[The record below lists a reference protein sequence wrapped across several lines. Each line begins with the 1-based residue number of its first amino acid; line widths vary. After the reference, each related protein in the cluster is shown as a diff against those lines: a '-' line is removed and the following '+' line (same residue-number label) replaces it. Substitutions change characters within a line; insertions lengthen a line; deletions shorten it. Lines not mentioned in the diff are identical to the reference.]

1 LSLTAGQRLRVLT
14 GVLLMLGV
22 FALAAQQA
30 RAQESD
36 AEGPVFVDARVGT
49 SGTAIIITFSED
61 VAANPIARLASEL
74 SGIPVTQLFRIAL
87 RVTVDGHEHG
97 RFEASPSGQR
107 LIVSLT
113 DGRIAAGQRVTVAY
127 NRLFGRDL
135 AALLIDA
142 DRNPVPSFSAASV
155 ENLSTVR
162 PGPPPPAGPTLSAG
176 SLRIVERGSGWYF
189 VRLSSQ
195 PEREVT
201 INLSTWPV
209 GAIAVEPTSMTFTRA
224 NWDEPQFALVTT
236 TEDADSTDSWAMIFH
251 DRVDAPSLPAA
262 VMRVIVADADD
273 PVRILGVGTL
283 GYTENA
289 ATPVASY
296 DVDTPS
302 TIRWSLV
309 GEDADLFSISETGA
323 ITFLV
328 PPDHEDPVDSDRDN
342 VYQLG
347 VYASSGD
354 STGLLPVTVTVA
366 NENEPPDVLG
376 PVRASIEKNSGTFV
390 GTYSYDD
397 PEGGAARWSLSGSDR
412 RHFTIT
418 SGALRFTA
426 PPDFESR
433 ADANRDNIYAV
444 TVHAEDDGGL
454 VGTRRVAVAVL
465 DSSEPPPNAA
475 PAFLARSTIR
485 HVTAGSTARTRV
497 GPPVAAADPDRDPLT
512 YSLSS
517 RDAALF
523 HIDEHTGQIR
533 VAARASPRLVAGSS
547 YGATV
552 TATDP
557 AGGTA
562 RAHVDI
568 LVVSDLSPSVGRS
581 SPPSS
586 VDYDWSVE
594 HDLGA
599 LDIHNNRPTGL
610 WSDGTILWI
619 TESEPGEF
627 GAVYAYDLPG
637 GGRAGH
643 AELELDQAN
652 RAPNGIASDG
662 STAWVSDD
670 DKRRLFAYDLGTGE
684 RAEHRDILFDAKME
698 VAHGLWSDGG
708 RMWVVDGER
717 DFVVVYD
724 LESGGLLA
732 EYVLDP
738 ANTSGHGIWSDG
750 VTLWVSDDRAKS
762 MFAYLLPAPREDGRR
777 SVLVRDRER
786 DFTELSQARNNSPR
800 GIWSDGGVM
809 YVADGSDG
817 HIYSYNMPDATD
829 ARLLSLTLSG
839 VDIGE
844 FTPTRRDYAG
854 VADTGIEESTVDP
867 HRAQP
872 RSVVVTAPPDS
883 DRFTTG
889 HQVPIADGAEIT
901 VTVTSPDRSRTAVYR
916 VRIAQAPPAPCLR
929 GAVAVG
935 FSLVS
940 YEGGTVG
947 ELVACAESRHI
958 TALYATRDGA
968 FVPYVLGAPGFVN
981 RDFRALFA
989 AGLPAD
995 TPLLAASDGPP
1006 SP

>member
-1 LSLTAGQRLRVLT
+1 MTARQRLRVLI
-14 GVLLMLGV
+14 GVVLTFGV
-22 FALAAQQA
+22 FAVAAHQA
-30 RAQESD
+30 LAQEAG
-36 AEGPVFVDARVGT
+36 AETPALVDARTDSRGEE
-49 SGTAIIITFSED
+49 IILTFSED
-61 VAANPIARLASEL
+61 VAINPLARLASEL
-74 SGIPVTQLFRIAL
+74 YDVPVTELLRIAL
-87 RVTVDGHEHG
+87 RVTVGGHEHG
-97 RFEASPSGQR
+97 RFEASPSGNR

-113 DGRIAAGQRVTVAY
+113 DGPIESGQRVTVAY

-142 DRNPVPSFSAASV
+142 DRNPVPPFSAAAV

-162 PGPPPPAGPTLSAG
+162 PGPPAPAGPTLSPG
-176 SLRIVERGSGWYF
+176 SLRIVEGGSGWYF

-195 PEREVT
+195 PEGEVT
-201 INLSTWPV
+201 IHLSTWPA
-209 GAIAVEPTSMTFTRA
+209 GAIGVEPTSMTFTRA
-224 NWDEPQFALVTT
+224 NWDEPQVALVTT
-236 TEDADSTDSWAMIFH
+236 TEDSDSIDSWAMIFH
-251 DRVDAPSLPAA
+251 DRVDAATLPEA
-262 VMRVIVADADD
+262 VMRIIVADADD
-273 PVRILGVGTL
+273 PVRIVGAETL

-296 DVDTPS
+296 DIDTPS

-309 GEDADLFSISETGA
+309 GEDAEFFSISRTGELS
-323 ITFLV
+323 FLA
-328 PPDHEDPVDSDRDN
+328 PPDHEDPVDSDSDS
-342 VYQLG
+342 VYDLG
-347 VYASSGD
+347 VYAASGT

-366 NENEPPDVLG
+366 NENEPPEVFG
-376 PVRASIEKNSGTFV
+376 PVRVRLAGNSGTLV

-397 PEGGAARWSLSGSDR
+397 PEGRTAEWSLSGSDR
-412 RHFTIT
+412 SRFTIT
-418 SGALRFTA
+418 NGSLRFSA
-426 PPDFESR
+426 PPDFESS
-433 ADANRDNIYAV
+433 ADANRDNIYHV
-444 TVHAEDDGGL
+444 TVRAEDPGGL
-454 VGTRRVAVAVL
+454 VGTRRVTVAVL
-465 DSSEPPPNAA
+465 DDAAASPNAG
-475 PAFLARSTIR
+475 PAFPGSSTIR
-485 HVTAGSTARTRV
+485 WVGAGSTARTRV
-497 GPPVAAADPDRDPLT
+497 GPPVAAADPDGDPLT
-512 YSLSS
+512 YRLQSA
-517 RDAALF
+517 DAALF

-533 VAARASPRLVAGSS
+533 VAAGAGPQLVAGSS

-557 AGGTA
+557 AGSSAGT
-562 RAHVDI
+562 HVGI
-568 LVVSDLSPSVGRS
+568 LVESARSPSPGRS
-581 SPPSS
+581 STPSS
-586 VDYDWSVE
+586 VDYEWSVE
-594 HDLGA
+594 HDLDA

-610 WSDGTILWI
+610 WSDGTTLWI

-637 GGRAGH
+637 GGRAEQ
-643 AELELDQAN
+643 AEFELDRAN
-652 RAPNGIASDG
+652 RAPNGIAGDG
-662 STAWVSDD
+662 TTAWVSDD
-670 DKRRLFAYDLGTGE
+670 DEGRFFAYDLGTGE
-684 RAEHRDILFDAKME
+684 RAEHRDIPFDSEMVEAR
-698 VAHGLWSDGG
+698 GLWADDGG
-708 RMWVVDGER
+708 RMWAVDGER
-717 DFVVVYD
+717 DLVVVYD
-724 LESGGLLA
+724 VESGDVLA
-732 EYVLDP
+732 EYRLDP
-738 ANTSGHGIWSDG
+738 GNGSGYGIWSDG
-750 VTLWVSDDRAKS
+750 TTLWVSDHGAKS
-762 MFAYLLPAPREDGRR
+762 VFAYVLPTPRDDGRR
-777 SVLVRDRER
+777 SSLTREPER
-786 DFTELSQARNNSPR
+786 DFTELPQARNNSPR

-809 YVADGSDG
+809 YVADRSDG